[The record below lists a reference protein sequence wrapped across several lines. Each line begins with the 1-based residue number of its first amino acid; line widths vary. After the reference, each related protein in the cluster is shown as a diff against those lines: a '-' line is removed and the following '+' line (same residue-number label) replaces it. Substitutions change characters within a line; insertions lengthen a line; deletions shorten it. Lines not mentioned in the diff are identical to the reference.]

1 MLDSSASDLDEQRSV
16 VLQVLQQIGVSEEK
30 LQNMLE
36 VWNKVLL
43 TSTLPSTL
51 NNNFP
56 TSYFLN
62 SEKFSD

>member
-51 NNNFP
+51 NSNFP
-56 TSYFLN
+56 ISYFLN
-62 SEKFSD
+62 SEIFSD

>member
-1 MLDSSASDLDEQRSV
+1 MLDSSAPDLDEQRSI

-51 NNNFP
+51 NSNFP
-56 TSYFLN
+56 ISYFLN
-62 SEKFSD
+62 SEIFSD